1 MSESDIDMD
10 RCLLGIDDE
19 KACVP
24 EITWTNCA
32 EKMPPDDESM
42 IICTYGN
49 CFIDKMNGMI
59 FHAAVKLSQKV
70 NGDTDIKWVHY
81 TEEKW
86 EALNKC
92 TGYQ

>member
-32 EKMPPDDESM
+32 DEMPPDDNTE
-42 IICTYGN
+42 IIIRHIEDKEPILTPANEVFYD
-49 CFIDKMNGMI
+49 IDTLYKECWEWTE
-59 FHAAVKLSQKV
+59 F
-70 NGDTDIKWVHY
+70 

-86 EALNKC
+86 EELKK
-92 TGYQ
+92 

>member
-32 EKMPPDDESM
+32 DEMPPDDETE
-42 IICTYGN
+42 IIIRHVEDKELILTPANEVFYD
-49 CFIDKMNGMI
+49 IDTLYKDVWEWTE
-59 FHAAVKLSQKV
+59 F
-70 NGDTDIKWVHY
+70 

-86 EALNKC
+86 EELNK
-92 TGYQ
+92 

>member
-32 EKMPPDDESM
+32 TQMPPDNETE
-42 IICTYGN
+42 IIIRHVEDKEPILTPANEVFYD
-49 CFIDKMNGMI
+49 IDTLYKEC
-59 FHAAVKLSQKV
+59 
-70 NGDTDIKWVHY
+70 WEW
-81 TEEKW
+81 TEFTPEKW
-86 EALNKC
+86 EKLKND
-92 TGYQ
+92 

>member
-32 EKMPPDDESM
+32 DEMPPDDNTE
-42 IICTYGN
+42 IIIRHIEDKEPILTPANEVFYD
-49 CFIDKMNGMI
+49 IDTLYKECWEWTE
-59 FHAAVKLSQKV
+59 F
-70 NGDTDIKWVHY
+70 

-86 EALNKC
+86 ESLKK
-92 TGYQ
+92 

>member
-32 EKMPPDDESM
+32 DEMPPDDATRVIS
-42 IICTYGN
+42 
-49 CFIDKMNGMI
+49 
-59 FHAAVKLSQKV
+59 AV
-70 NGDTDIKWVHY
+70 GDSKPYAVSGSLVRAEYLRWKNVSYVPVTW
-81 TEEKW
+81 TEFTPEKW
-86 EALNKC
+86 EELKK
-92 TGYQ
+92 